1 MNFEKIVKSC
11 FPILKILISMK
22 RFFRRRLMVNK
33 WSVTGQ
39 LMVDHW
45 SDYKERVLVVR
56 SCCRILVGSN
66 KISRWFF
73 LSVWQMGRRDS
84 LLERNDVKRRVSA
97 RMMDFMG
104 SIELRLIATTS
115 FYKIEFFVDIIF
127 QRMYRI
133 HSKKKRKQTKKN
145 IHISFHKRQQYIKK
159 NPPIMILFTRIT

>member
-115 FYKIEFFVDIIF
+115 FYKIESFVDIIL

-133 HSKKKRKQTKKN
+133 HSKKKENKQKKYT
-145 IHISFHKRQQYIKK
+145 YILSQTSTIYKK
-159 NPPIMILFTRIT
+159 KILQ